1 MCKRMSSET
10 LEAQKGLL
18 ETCGPL
24 LQGDGA
30 FNSRVHALFL
40 QKMLRPLPAGF
51 KALDASQPWLIFWCI
66 NGLALLGEDISVY
79 SSAVAAT
86 ILSFQNESGGF
97 GGGYGQASHLAT
109 TYAAVMAL
117 ALTNN
122 EDTWR
127 QIDREKMRQFMLRMK
142 LSNGSFR
149 VCEHGEADPRASYC
163 ALSVATLLGFGDDE
177 ELTKNTALFLRDC
190 QTYEGGFANTP
201 LGEAHGGYAFCSVAS
216 LYFLGELEHIRNPEQ
231 LLRWLV
237 ARQDQEVPGFT
248 GRTNKLV
255 DGCYSHWVG
264 GCWALL
270 ENALDF
276 KSFWNR
282 EGLERYICCCCQCS
296 KGGLRDK
303 PGAHP
308 DAYHTNYV
316 LCGLS
321 HALYEYTAHGGCFKW
336 EAVPLED
343 TCGIKPMNPLFGL
356 PLGVAE
362 KMNAYFNDQ

>member
-1 MCKRMSSET
+1 MVSET
-10 LEAQKGLL
+10 LAAQKSLIEACQPLIENETLFDTDAHVMYLL
-18 ETCGPL
+18 
-24 LQGDGA
+24 
-30 FNSRVHALFL
+30 
-40 QKMLRPLPAGF
+40 KMLRPLPAGF

-66 NGLALLGEDISVY
+66 NALALLGHDVSQY
-79 SSAVAAT
+79 SSAVTST
-86 ILSFQNESGGF
+86 ILSFQNDSGGF

-117 ALTNN
+117 ALADDEKAWSEINC
-122 EDTWR
+122 
-127 QIDREKMRQFMLRMK
+127 EKMRQWMLRMK
-142 LSNGSFR
+142 LDDGSFK

-163 ALSVATLLGFGDDE
+163 ALSVATILGFGDDR
-177 ELTKNTALFLRDC
+177 ELTDNANSFLFDC

-201 LGEAHGGYAFCSVAS
+201 AGEAHGGYAFCSVAS
-216 LYFLGELEHIRNPEQ
+216 LFFLRRLRDIKSFNQ

-237 ARQDQEVPGFT
+237 ARQDQEIPGFT

-264 GCWALL
+264 SCWPLL
-270 ENALDF
+270 ENAF
-276 KSFWNR
+276 KLNSFWDR
-282 EGLERYICCCCQCS
+282 KGLESYICRCCQNA

-316 LCGLS
+316 LSGLS
-321 HALYEYTAHGGCFKW
+321 NALYLYSTPGGCFEW
-336 EAVPLED
+336 VAVPLEN
-343 TCGIKPMNPLFGL
+343 TRGIRPMNPLFGL

-362 KMNAYFNDQ
+362 KMNDYFRGLNN